1 MTEFGRFAGKVVI
14 VTGAGHGIGRA
25 VALRF
30 AEEGAR
36 LVVNDLN
43 EARAQEVAREIPA
56 ERALAVAA
64 DVSSKA
70 QVDALFD
77 AALSRFGTVDVL
89 VNNAGNIHAA
99 RHFLEGDEAWWD
111 HLLGVNLKGAFL
123 CSHRAAR
130 IMAPKGS
137 GVILNMSSGGATRAH
152 RGNVAYDASKGGIE
166 AMTRAMA
173 LDLAPYGLRVNAVV
187 PGLILTYDLSEEDA
201 VERGKVVPMGRLGT
215 PEDLAGPTVF
225 LATDDARYITGACLV
240 VDGGVLVQQ
249 RSTPV
254 DTFPL
259 SRFPKIG

>member
-1 MTEFGRFAGKVVI
+1 MELKRFAGKVVL

-25 VALRF
+25 VAARF
-30 AEEGAR
+30 ATEGAR
-36 LVVNDLN
+36 VIVNDLD
-43 EARAQEVAREIPA
+43 EARAAEAAREIGGGAMPI
-56 ERALAVAA
+56 AA

-70 QVDALFD
+70 HVDRMFD
-77 AALSRFGTVDVL
+77 AALARFGAIDVL

-99 RHFLEGDEAWWD
+99 RHFLEGDEQWWD
-111 HLLGVNLKGAFL
+111 QMLGVNLKGAYL
-123 CSHRAAR
+123 CSHRAAHF
-130 IMAPKGS
+130 MARRHS
-137 GVILNMSSGGATRAH
+137 GVIINMSSGGATRAH

-173 LDLAPYGLRVNAVV
+173 LDLAPYGVRVNAVV
-187 PGLILTYDLSEEDA
+187 PGLILTYDLSAEDA
-201 VERGKVVPMGRLGT
+201 VERGKVVPMGRLGL

-259 SRFPKIG
+259 SRFPKIE